1 MKKLFYLLPIL
12 FFILSCEKEEPEAEA
27 EKETTIEFS
36 HNIGYNP
43 KYARCRIYIYLY
55 GYNANDEKI
64 FEHDLF
70 SSSYTED
77 YSIPVPIDV
86 KKVKVYCVLEHEG
99 NNSFSSDDDW
109 TEKFWV
115 DYITYLIPNK
125 ANTISIDDNIL
136 KSEWEPE

>member
-36 HNIGYNP
+36 HDFQDSYRDNLIVDV
-43 KYARCRIYIYLY
+43 YLY

-64 FEHDLF
+64 FEHPLKICLDNKV
-70 SSSYTED
+70 
-77 YSIPVPIDV
+77 YSIPTPTDV
-86 KKVKVYCVLEHEG
+86 KKVKVYCVILHMGEYG
-99 NNSFSSDDDW
+99 TSSDDW

-125 ANTISIDDNIL
+125 ANTISIDENTF
-136 KSEWEPE
+136 KSESEPK

>member
-36 HNIGYNP
+36 HHFQSSRSDYLTVDV
-43 KYARCRIYIYLY
+43 YLY

-64 FEHDLF
+64 FEHPLKF
-70 SSSYTED
+70 CSYNKV
-77 YSIPVPIDV
+77 YSIPAPIDV
-86 KKVKVYCVLEHEG
+86 KKVKVYCVILHQGE
-99 NNSFSSDDDW
+99 NSFSGDDW

-125 ANTISIDDNIL
+125 ANTISIDENTF
-136 KSEWEPE
+136 KSESEPE

>member
-27 EKETTIEFS
+27 EAEKETTIEFS
-36 HNIGYNP
+36 CDFGL
-43 KYARCRIYIYLY
+43 KTQADVYLY

-64 FEHDLF
+64 FEHPLKGSQDNKV
-70 SSSYTED
+70 
-77 YSIPVPIDV
+77 YSIPAPTDV
-86 KKVKVYCVLEHEG
+86 KKVKVYCVILHVEEWG
-99 NNSFSSDDDW
+99 TSKDDW

-125 ANTISIDDNIL
+125 ANTISIDENTF
-136 KSEWEPE
+136 KSESEPE

>member
-36 HNIGYNP
+36 HDFQDSYRDNLIVDV
-43 KYARCRIYIYLY
+43 YLY

-64 FEHDLF
+64 FEHPLKICPDNKV
-70 SSSYTED
+70 
-77 YSIPVPIDV
+77 YSIPTPTDV
-86 KKVKVYCVLEHEG
+86 KKVKVYCVILHEEEKG
-99 NNSFSSDDDW
+99 TSSDDW

-125 ANTISIDDNIL
+125 ANTISIDENTF
-136 KSEWEPE
+136 KSESEPE

>member
-36 HNIGYNP
+36 QDFY
-43 KYARCRIYIYLY
+43 YSMDDYFRVDVYLY

-64 FEHDLF
+64 FEHPLKICHRNQV
-70 SSSYTED
+70 
-77 YSIPVPIDV
+77 YSIPAPTDV
-86 KKVKVYCVLEHEG
+86 KKVKVYCVIRHDG
-99 NNSFSSDDDW
+99 DWYNDDDDW

-115 DYITYLIPNK
+115 DYVTYLIPNK
-125 ANTISIDDNIL
+125 ANTISIDENIL

>member
-36 HNIGYNP
+36 HDFQDSYRDGLIVDV
-43 KYARCRIYIYLY
+43 YLY

-64 FEHDLF
+64 FEHPLKN
-70 SSSYTED
+70 SYENEV
-77 YSIPVPIDV
+77 YSIPTPTDV
-86 KKVKVYCVLEHEG
+86 KKVKVYCAILHYGE
-99 NNSFSSDDDW
+99 SISYDKDDW

-125 ANTISIDDNIL
+125 ANTISIDENTF
-136 KSEWEPE
+136 KSESEPE

>member
-36 HNIGYNP
+36 CDFGL
-43 KYARCRIYIYLY
+43 RTRVDVYLY

-64 FEHDLF
+64 FEHPLKGSQDNKV
-70 SSSYTED
+70 
-77 YSIPVPIDV
+77 YSIPAPIDV
-86 KKVKVYCVLEHEG
+86 KKVKVYCVILHIGEYG
-99 NNSFSSDDDW
+99 TSSDDW

-125 ANTISIDDNIL
+125 ANSISIDENTF
-136 KSEWEPE
+136 KSESEPE

>member
-36 HNIGYNP
+36 QACGYAPNDW
-43 KYARCRIYIYLY
+43 YIVVDVYLY

-64 FEHDLF
+64 FEHPLKICARNKV
-70 SSSYTED
+70 
-77 YSIPVPIDV
+77 YSIPTPTDV
-86 KKVKVYCVLEHEG
+86 KKVKVYCAIEHLG
-99 NNSFSSDDDW
+99 KDNDSSDDW

-125 ANTISIDDNIL
+125 ANTISIDKNTF
-136 KSEWEPE
+136 KSESEPE

>member
-36 HNIGYNP
+36 HDFQDSYSDNLTVDV
-43 KYARCRIYIYLY
+43 YLY

-64 FEHDLF
+64 FEHPLKICF
-70 SSSYTED
+70 SNKV
-77 YSIPVPIDV
+77 YSIPTPTDV
-86 KKVKVYCVLEHEG
+86 KKVKVYCVITHHGE
-99 NNSFSSDDDW
+99 FIWDDKDEW

-115 DYITYLIPNK
+115 DYVTYLIPNK
-125 ANTISIDDNIL
+125 ANTISIDENTF
-136 KSEWEPE
+136 KSESEPE

>member
-12 FFILSCEKEEPEAEA
+12 FFTLSCEKEEPEAEA

-36 HNIGYNP
+36 QDFYDYSMDDYIGVDV
-43 KYARCRIYIYLY
+43 YLY

-64 FEHDLF
+64 FEHPLK
-70 SSSYTED
+70 SSYEKKV
-77 YSIPVPIDV
+77 YSIPAPTDV
-86 KKVKVYCVLEHEG
+86 KKVKVYCVIRHYG
-99 NNSFSSDDDW
+99 SKYNDDDDW

-125 ANTISIDDNIL
+125 ANTISIDKNTF
-136 KSEWEPE
+136 KSESEPE

>member
-36 HNIGYNP
+36 HDFQDSYRDNLIVDV
-43 KYARCRIYIYLY
+43 YLY

-64 FEHDLF
+64 FEHPLKICPDNKV
-70 SSSYTED
+70 
-77 YSIPVPIDV
+77 YSIPAPTDV
-86 KKVKVYCVLEHEG
+86 KKVKVYCVILHMGEYG
-99 NNSFSSDDDW
+99 TSSDDW

-125 ANTISIDDNIL
+125 ANTISIDENTF
-136 KSEWEPE
+136 KSESEPE

>member
-36 HNIGYNP
+36 HDFQDSYRDNLIVNV
-43 KYARCRIYIYLY
+43 YLY

-64 FEHDLF
+64 FEHPLKICLDNKV
-70 SSSYTED
+70 
-77 YSIPVPIDV
+77 YSIPTPTDV
-86 KKVKVYCVLEHEG
+86 KKVKVYCVILHEEENG
-99 NNSFSSDDDW
+99 TSSDDW

-125 ANTISIDDNIL
+125 ANTISIDENTF
-136 KSEWEPE
+136 KSESEPE